1 MSKLNDMSRLAECLA
16 CLAGLW
22 CAAEV
27 YAQTL
32 VDVHSH
38 IIVQEYARMLCRHD
52 AALEETSARL
62 RRALEADAVLSAR
75 AGMSLGGDAARL
87 FGINHFK
94 QQ

>member
-1 MSKLNDMSRLAECLA
+1 MSKLNDMSRLAESLA

-22 CAAEV
+22 CAAGV

-38 IIVQEYARMLCRHD
+38 IIVQEYVGMLCLHD
-52 AALEETSARL
+52 AALEETSARF
-62 RRALEADAVLSAR
+62 LEAGAVLSAR
-75 AGMSLGGDAARL
+75 AGMFLGGDAARL

>member
-1 MSKLNDMSRLAECLA
+1 MSRLAECLA

-38 IIVQEYARMLCRHD
+38 IIVQEYAGMLCRHD
-52 AALEETSARL
+52 AALEETSASL

-94 QQ
+94 RQ

>member
-1 MSKLNDMSRLAECLA
+1 MSKLNDMSRLAESLA

-22 CAAEV
+22 CAAGV

-38 IIVQEYARMLCRHD
+38 IIVQEYAGMLCRHD

-62 RRALEADAVLSAR
+62 RRALEADAVLSAC